1 MSVGTATRPHQVFWQ
16 LSRPKAAAD
25 RRRAFRM
32 SAGVAGSGVFLLAA
46 LALLSIDGNPNAAM
60 SCDPTNCVPQA
71 PSETPYQPGLADY
84 VTQPDLRA
92 GTTFGALL
100 LVVPFILLALQ
111 ALRTGTAARERRL
124 AALSLAGATRG
135 DLRRLALMEGTRA
148 AVVGA
153 LAAGPGY
160 ILLWLLLG
168 PAMPNNAKLL
178 PQPGL
183 PVILGWL
190 GLVLVLGS
198 AGGLIAQL
206 TARPATVSPLGL
218 TRRRPRPLARFDALV
233 PVVSLIVIVAC
244 FIGPLGYQ
252 DYMLMIVFAAVM
264 TLSVT
269 GGPWLILLTAR
280 IASRR
285 QGLLTSLAARRLLA
299 DVRTPGRGVGVMLA
313 VGVTFGVLPVL
324 VANVITQVNRE
335 DYGFYLYGSGGAAIA
350 ALLAAVVAT
359 SSLVVGATEQ
369 VLENARATAVFV
381 ALAASPNMVSKIVR
395 RQLMLAAVPPT
406 MIGAVLGWAAYVLLL
421 RNEGQN
427 IVWIVAT
434 LPVALGSAALA
445 AVLGALIATMA
456 VGPAIRSSSGPE
468 NLRTP

>member
-1 MSVGTATRPHQVFWQ
+1 MSAGTATRPHQILWQ
-16 LSRPKAAAD
+16 LSRPQAAAD

-46 LALLSIDGNPNAAM
+46 LALLSIHGNPNVAF
-60 SCDPTNCVPQA
+60 SCDPTNCIPQSS
-71 PSETPYQPGLADY
+71 SETPFQPGLANY
-84 VTQPDLRA
+84 VLEPDLRK
-92 GTTFGALL
+92 GTAFGALL
-100 LVVPFILLALQ
+100 LVVPFALLALQ

-160 ILLWLLLG
+160 ILLWLMLG
-168 PAMPNNAKLL
+168 PALPNNAKLL

-183 PVILGWL
+183 SVVLGWL
-190 GLVLVLGS
+190 GLVLVLGA

-218 TRRRPRPLARFDALV
+218 TRRRPRPLTRFDAV
-233 PVVSLIVIVAC
+233 APVVSLIVIVVAMLRLV
-244 FIGPLGYQ
+244 GRS
-252 DYMLMIVFAAVM
+252 DYGLMVAFAAV
-264 TLSVT
+264 TVFSVT

-280 IASRR
+280 VAARR
-285 QGLLTSLAARRLLA
+285 QGLLISLAGRRLLA

-324 VANVITQVNRE
+324 VSIVLTEQDIS
-335 DYGFYLYGSGGAAIA
+335 DHGFYLYGSASAGVA

-406 MIGAVLGWAAYVLLL
+406 MIGALLGWSVYSWLVRAEGESGLGILAA
-421 RNEGQN
+421 
-427 IVWIVAT
+427 
-434 LPVALGSAALA
+434 LPVALSAAALA
-445 AVLGALIATMA
+445 AALGAQIATAA
-456 VGPAIRSSSGPE
+456 VGPAIRSSSAPE